1 MLQLGLAHQTRSISG
16 DVGLCSVPPV
26 WAHADVEESVMSRQR
41 VSFVGALVVLI
52 VGAAGTDAL
61 LARALPPDE
70 SPGPGSDREH

>member
-1 MLQLGLAHQTRSISG
+1 
-16 DVGLCSVPPV
+16 
-26 WAHADVEESVMSRQR
+26 MSRQR